1 MRPAKSSD
9 LVSDVSILIHK
20 ARDSSHPLT
29 ERHEAFGELIRRY
42 QDMAFGCAYAVLG
55 DFYLAEDAA
64 QEAFITAWQNLNQLR
79 VPMAFSGWLRRIVLT
94 RCNRLTRGERLSI
107 LPLEVGVN
115 SPSPEP
121 DPQFNAEQRDLR
133 AKVLAEIQGLPEKE
147 RLVTTLF
154 YVNGYT
160 HSDIG
165 EFLELPVS
173 TVNKRLHSAR
183 QRLKKSA
190 TVEMFRDDLKK
201 RRPSRSRAFAEKV
214 DARLRPFGEPDWGA
228 VSNIAV
234 ASEKNGEDH
243 EIWVRRRQKFNEAH
257 YVRRQYVAEH
267 AETRQLLG
275 YGSIEQSVYLPRYKL
290 FLIIEPQWLRRG
302 IGELLISRLT
312 NDLSAVGA
320 VTVTFQDYESSND
333 MQELLKAHG
342 FTERMKVLDLR
353 LDLAQATFENSSTT
367 IDRVKSRGISIS
379 TLHQERQNDP
389 RYIEKLYELTSTLE
403 RDDPARDPFSPPSYY
418 EREAKLWLEQPYV
431 LQHGY
436 FIAKHGD
443 DYVGITNLNRIDAV
457 PDAISVGFTGV
468 KREYRRQGI
477 ATALK
482 VSAIE
487 WAKEQDYK
495 TICSQNQ
502 AVHSSLLKLNE
513 TLGFRQR
520 LSYVMFEKCMRQI
533 ADIDPKIYD
542 EYSGQYQDPDRRP
555 ELIFT
560 VKNESRRLT
569 LECIGQKVELFPES
583 QSKFFCKPFYGEFDF
598 VTDENGTVVRLDS
611 RVRGLNQP
619 ETVLHARKID

>member
-1 MRPAKSSD
+1 
-9 LVSDVSILIHK
+9 
-20 ARDSSHPLT
+20 
-29 ERHEAFGELIRRY
+29 
-42 QDMAFGCAYAVLG
+42 MAFGCAYAVLG

-94 RCNRLTRGERLSI
+94 RCNRLTRGQRLSI
-107 LPLEVGVN
+107 LPLDVGVN
-115 SPSPEP
+115 SASPEP

-234 ASEKNGEDH
+234 ASEKNAEDH

-619 ETVLHARKID
+619 ETVLQARKIV

>member
-1 MRPAKSSD
+1 
-9 LVSDVSILIHK
+9 
-20 ARDSSHPLT
+20 
-29 ERHEAFGELIRRY
+29 
-42 QDMAFGCAYAVLG
+42 
-55 DFYLAEDAA
+55 
-64 QEAFITAWQNLNQLR
+64 
-79 VPMAFSGWLRRIVLT
+79 
-94 RCNRLTRGERLSI
+94 
-107 LPLEVGVN
+107 VN

-190 TVEMFRDDLKK
+190 TIEMFRDDLKK

-214 DARLRPFGEPDWGA
+214 NARLRPFGEPDWPA

-234 ASEKNGEDH
+234 ASAKNTEDH
-243 EIWVRRRQKFNEAH
+243 EIWLRRRQKFNESR

-267 AETRQLLG
+267 AETHQLLG

-302 IGELLISRLT
+302 IGELLLSRLT
-312 NDLSAVGA
+312 NDLCEVGA

-342 FTERMKVLDLR
+342 FLETMVVLDLR
-353 LDLAQATFENSSTT
+353 LDLAEARFEDSSTT
-367 IDRVKSRGISIS
+367 IDRVKSHGISIS

-403 RDDPARDPFSPPSYY
+403 LDDPARDPFSPPSYY

-468 KREYRRQGI
+468 KRAYRRQGI

-487 WAKEQDYK
+487 WAKEQNYK
-495 TICSQNQ
+495 TIWSQNQ

-520 LSYVMFEKCMRQI
+520 LSHVMFEKCMRQI
-533 ADIDPKIYD
+533 ADVDPEIYE
-542 EYSGQYQDPDRRP
+542 EYSGQYQDLDRRP

-560 VKNESRRLT
+560 VKSESRRLT

-619 ETVLHARKID
+619 ETVLQARKID

>member
-9 LVSDVSILIHK
+9 LVSDVSNLINK
-20 ARDSSHPLT
+20 ARDSGHPLT

-94 RCNRLTRGERLSI
+94 RCNRLTRGQRLSI
-107 LPLEVGVN
+107 LPLDAGVN

-165 EFLELPVS
+165 EFLELPES

-214 DARLRPFGEPDWGA
+214 NARLRPFGEPDWGA

-234 ASEKNGEDH
+234 ASEKDAEDH
-243 EIWVRRRQKFNEAH
+243 EIWLRRRQKFNEAR

-267 AETRQLLG
+267 AETRQMLG

-290 FLIIEPQWLRRG
+290 FLIIAPQWLRRG
-302 IGELLISRLT
+302 IGELLLSRLT
-312 NDLSAVGA
+312 NDLREVGA

-342 FTERMKVLDLR
+342 FTETRIVLELR
-353 LDLAQATFENSSTT
+353 LDLAETPFENSSSM
-367 IDRVKSRGISIS
+367 IDRVKSHGISIS
-379 TLHQERQNDP
+379 TLHHERQNDP
-389 RYIEKLYELTSTLE
+389 RYVEKLYELTSTLE
-403 RDDPARDPFSPPSYY
+403 LDDPARDPFSPPSYY

-482 VSAIE
+482 ISAIE
-487 WAKEQDYK
+487 WAKEQEYK
-495 TICSQNQ
+495 TICLQNQ

-513 TLGFRQR
+513 TLGFRQH

-533 ADIDPKIYD
+533 ADIDPEIYD
-542 EYSGQYQDPDRRP
+542 EYSGQYQDLDRRP

-619 ETVLHARKID
+619 ETVLQARKVD

>member
-1 MRPAKSSD
+1 
-9 LVSDVSILIHK
+9 
-20 ARDSSHPLT
+20 
-29 ERHEAFGELIRRY
+29 
-42 QDMAFGCAYAVLG
+42 MAFGCAYAVLG

-79 VPMAFSGWLRRIVLT
+79 MPMAFAGWLRRIVLT
-94 RCNRLTRGERLSI
+94 RCNRLTRGQRLSI
-107 LPLEVGVN
+107 LPLDVGVN

-201 RRPSRSRAFAEKV
+201 RRPSRSRAFAEKIN
-214 DARLRPFGEPDWGA
+214 ARLRPFGEPDWGA

-234 ASEKNGEDH
+234 ASEKNAEAH
-243 EIWVRRRQKFNEAH
+243 EIWVRRRQKFNEAR

-267 AETRQLLG
+267 AETQQLLG

-302 IGELLISRLT
+302 IGELLLSRLT
-312 NDLSAVGA
+312 NDLREVGA

-333 MQELLKAHG
+333 MQELLKEHG
-342 FTERMKVLDLR
+342 FTETKHVLDLR
-353 LDLAQATFENSSTT
+353 LDLAQATFENSSNT
-367 IDRVKSRGISIS
+367 IDRVNSRNISIS

-389 RYIEKLYELTSTLE
+389 RYIEKLYELTSTLGL
-403 RDDPARDPFSPPSYY
+403 DDPARDPFSPPSYY

-487 WAKEQDYK
+487 WAKEQGYK

-533 ADIDPKIYD
+533 VDIDPKIYD
-542 EYSGQYQDPDRRP
+542 EYSGLYQDLDRRP

-569 LECIGQKVELFPES
+569 LECVGQKVELFPES

-619 ETVLHARKID
+619 ETVLQARKID

>member
-20 ARDSSHPLT
+20 ARDSRHPLT

-94 RCNRLTRGERLSI
+94 RCNRLTRGQRLSI
-107 LPLEVGVN
+107 LPLDAGVK

-234 ASEKNGEDH
+234 ASEKAAEDH
-243 EIWVRRRQKFNEAH
+243 EIWLRRRQKFNEAR

-267 AETRQLLG
+267 AETRQMLG

-290 FLIIEPQWLRRG
+290 FLIIEPKWLRRG
-302 IGELLISRLT
+302 IGELLLSRLT
-312 NDLSAVGA
+312 NDLREVGA
-320 VTVTFQDYESSND
+320 ITVTFQDYESSND
-333 MQELLKAHG
+333 MLELLKAHG
-342 FTERMKVLDLR
+342 FTETMHVLDLR
-353 LDLAQATFENSSTT
+353 LDLAETKFEHAR
-367 IDRVKSRGISIS
+367 IDRVKARGISIS
-379 TLHQERQNDP
+379 TLHHERQNDP
-389 RYIEKLYELTSTLE
+389 RYLEKLYELTSTLE
-403 RDDPARDPFSPPSYY
+403 LDDPARDPFSPPSYY

-482 VSAIE
+482 LSAIQ

-495 TICSQNQ
+495 AICAQSQT
-502 AVHSSLLKLNE
+502 VHSSLLKLNE

-520 LSYVMFEKCMRQI
+520 LSYVMFEKCMREI
-533 ADIDPKIYD
+533 ADIDPKIYE
-542 EYSGQYQDPDRRP
+542 EYSGQYQDLDRRP

-598 VTDENGTVVRLDS
+598 VTDENGTVIRLDS

-619 ETVLHARKID
+619 ETLLQARKID

>member
-1 MRPAKSSD
+1 VK
-9 LVSDVSILIHK
+9 
-20 ARDSSHPLT
+20 
-29 ERHEAFGELIRRY
+29 
-42 QDMAFGCAYAVLG
+42 
-55 DFYLAEDAA
+55 
-64 QEAFITAWQNLNQLR
+64 
-79 VPMAFSGWLRRIVLT
+79 
-94 RCNRLTRGERLSI
+94 
-107 LPLEVGVN
+107 

-234 ASEKNGEDH
+234 ASEKAAEDH
-243 EIWVRRRQKFNEAH
+243 EIWLRRRQKFNEAR

-267 AETRQLLG
+267 AETRQMLG

-290 FLIIEPQWLRRG
+290 FLIIEPKWLRRG
-302 IGELLISRLT
+302 IGELLLSRLT
-312 NDLSAVGA
+312 NDLREVGA
-320 VTVTFQDYESSND
+320 ITVTFQDYESSND
-333 MQELLKAHG
+333 MLELLKAHG
-342 FTERMKVLDLR
+342 FTETMHVLDLR
-353 LDLAQATFENSSTT
+353 LDLAETKFEHAR
-367 IDRVKSRGISIS
+367 IDRVKARGISIS
-379 TLHQERQNDP
+379 TLHHERQNDP
-389 RYIEKLYELTSTLE
+389 RYLEKLYELTSTLE
-403 RDDPARDPFSPPSYY
+403 LDDPARDPFSPPSYY

-482 VSAIE
+482 LSAIQ

-495 TICSQNQ
+495 AICAQSQT
-502 AVHSSLLKLNE
+502 VHSSLLKLNE

-520 LSYVMFEKCMRQI
+520 LSYVMFEKCMREI
-533 ADIDPKIYD
+533 ADIDPKIYE
-542 EYSGQYQDPDRRP
+542 EYSGQYQDLDRRP

-598 VTDENGTVVRLDS
+598 VTDENGTVIRLDS

-619 ETVLHARKID
+619 ETLLQARKID